1 MDITFEKFLTDYNM
15 IKVTIEDGLG
25 IKKLTIG
32 LSKAGQ
38 ALITD
43 LSEGSL
49 IDPETDKV
57 LYEYLEP
64 KVKKHASDEIW
75 H

>member
-1 MDITFEKFLTDYNM
+1 MNITFANFLSEYNM

-25 IKKLTIG
+25 IKSLTIG

-38 ALITD
+38 ALIAD
-43 LSEGSL
+43 LSQGDL
-49 IDPETDKV
+49 IDPEANKA
-57 LYEYLEP
+57 LYDYLEP

-75 H
+75 N

>member
-1 MDITFEKFLTDYNM
+1 MNITFANFLPDYNM

-43 LSEGSL
+43 LSEGDL
-49 IDPETDKV
+49 IDPKANKE